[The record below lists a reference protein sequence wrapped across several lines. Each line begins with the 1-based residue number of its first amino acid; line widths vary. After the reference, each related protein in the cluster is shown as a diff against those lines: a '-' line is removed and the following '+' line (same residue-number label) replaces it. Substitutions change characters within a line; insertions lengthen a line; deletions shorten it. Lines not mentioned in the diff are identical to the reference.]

1 MEKKTGIFPQLL
13 LGIVLM
19 FFVFSSAVTATLH
32 FRPFYYG
39 AIDRM
44 ELPERT
50 GFSEEEIRENYDAL
64 IEYNS
69 LFSTGELELPTLEMS
84 EAGRIHFA
92 EVKVIFVAIQWMV
105 IGTLIAGALG
115 VFCLW
120 KKRSFLYLKL
130 GGLLTLAVPAVLG
143 LLVAVS
149 WNWLFITFHRL
160 FFNNDYWIFDERTD
174 PVIQILPNEFFMRC
188 AILVLALVM
197 LGALL
202 MLLLYRI
209 AGRRSAGRETEAV

>member
-1 MEKKTGIFPQLL
+1 MKKKTGIFPQLL
-13 LGIVLM
+13 LGVVLM
-19 FFVFSSAVTATLH
+19 FFVFSSAVTVTLH

-44 ELPERT
+44 ELPEKT
-50 GFSEEEIRENYDAL
+50 GLSEEEIRGNYDAL
-64 IEYNS
+64 IDYNG
-69 LFSTGELELPTLEMS
+69 LFSTGELELPTLAMS
-84 EAGRIHFA
+84 EGGRIHFA
-92 EVKVIFVAIQWMV
+92 EVKELFVMIQWLM

-115 VFCLW
+115 ILSLW

-149 WNWLFITFHRL
+149 WNWLFVAFHRL

-174 PVIQILPNEFFMRC
+174 PVIKILPNEFFMHC
-188 AILVLALVM
+188 AILILVLVV

-202 MLLLYRI
+202 MLLLHWFAR
-209 AGRRSAGRETEAV
+209 RRSVPASE